1 MPYDTSDKSLRRQ
14 ATFLQAATVMIVAAT
29 VLNYLRTGEVIPFLF
44 ALFGTGLTQ
53 VEIDGL
59 LKGLALALPGFFY
72 AGAVLVAGGIFGRI
86 ATGELFS
93 ARNSAAL
100 GAVGGWLSMG
110 AIVAMIVTP
119 VVVDWLDLGALR
131 LRTEP
136 TDMLI
141 AVIGGLIQILGFV
154 HTRATALRSELDQ
167 II

>member
-1 MPYDTSDKSLRRQ
+1 
-14 ATFLQAATVMIVAAT
+14 
-29 VLNYLRTGEVIPFLF
+29 
-44 ALFGTGLTQ
+44 
-53 VEIDGL
+53 
-59 LKGLALALPGFFY
+59 
-72 AGAVLVAGGIFGRI
+72 
-86 ATGELFS
+86 
-93 ARNSAAL
+93 
-100 GAVGGWLSMG
+100 
-110 AIVAMIVTP
+110 MIVTP